1 MAEILIGR
9 NSLARMNVGFGH
21 GMDGSKDC
29 HADKTR
35 DRISDQTSEDSNLL
49 LVKDSEVGKAKKSV
63 SRMNG

>member
-1 MAEILIGR
+1 
-9 NSLARMNVGFGH
+9 
-21 GMDGSKDC
+21 MDGSKDC
-29 HADKTR
+29 HADKNR